1 MGLRED
7 FRFAVRVLRKSP
19 GFSLVILLVLAIGI
33 GANTT
38 VFTLVNAVLF
48 RPLPFT
54 EGHRI
59 MYVSSN
65 NISEGRDDVGA
76 SYPDF
81 RDWRAQAKTFRGL
94 AASNGFAV
102 NLSDSAGS
110 PERYSGSRITA
121 NGFGLIG
128 QAPLH
133 GRDFT
138 AADERPEA
146 PAVVILGYGIWKNR
160 YGGDP
165 AAVGRTV
172 RINETPA
179 QVVGVMPEG
188 FKFPV
193 NADLWQPLVPD
204 KDLERRQSRQ
214 LLAFGRLADG
224 VSIEQARTELKLI
237 AQRLEREY
245 ADTNKGVGSVVQTFN
260 ERFNGGP
267 IRMVFLALLGA
278 VGFVLL
284 IACANV
290 ANLLLSRAI
299 TRTKEISV
307 RVALGASR
315 RRVIR
320 QLLVESVLLS
330 SMGGLLGL
338 GVAVAGVRAF
348 DLAVA
353 DVGKPYWIRFTMDP
367 TVFAYVA
374 GICVLTGVLFG
385 IAPAMHA
392 TRVDFAE
399 RLKESGRGSGGS
411 RRSRRL
417 SAVLVVSEVA
427 LSVVLLAGAGLM
439 IRSFLEL
446 QNLQSGVNP
455 KDALTFRLNLADA
468 KYPRGSEARNGF
480 YERLVPRLAALPGV
494 EKLALASNL
503 PMGGAASWPFE
514 LEGQAQVENVR
525 RPRVSG
531 LLVTSDYFRALE
543 IPLLQGRGFDERDG
557 TAGREVA
564 IVNRRFVSRYFANQ
578 DPIGRRLRLVRE
590 DRQDPWLTVVGV
602 SADVRQNNPNQA
614 EIDPLVYVPYRQDAP
629 GFAVVVARAK
639 VQPASLLAAFRKEV
653 QAIDQDLPVFQ
664 AGSLD
669 EFFAR
674 QRWPFRV
681 FGTLFAI
688 LAGVALLLSGTGI
701 YSVMAYAVEQ
711 RTQEIG
717 VRMALGAGTRSI
729 VWLVLGQG
737 SRQLAI
743 GLGLGLALALGSTRV
758 LKTVLVQVQPTDP
771 LTLALVAVVLV
782 GAAVAACWLPV
793 RRAQRVD
800 PLVAL
805 RYE

>member
-1 MGLRED
+1 M
-7 FRFAVRVLRKSP
+7 
-19 GFSLVILLVLAIGI
+19 
-33 GANTT
+33 
-38 VFTLVNAVLF
+38 
-48 RPLPFT
+48 
-54 EGHRI
+54 
-59 MYVSSN
+59 
-65 NISEGRDDVGA
+65 
-76 SYPDF
+76 
-81 RDWRAQAKTFRGL
+81 
-94 AASNGFAV
+94 
-102 NLSDSAGS
+102 
-110 PERYSGSRITA
+110 
-121 NGFGLIG
+121 
-128 QAPLH
+128 
-133 GRDFT
+133 
-138 AADERPEA
+138 
-146 PAVVILGYGIWKNR
+146 
-160 YGGDP
+160 
-165 AAVGRTV
+165 
-172 RINETPA
+172 
-179 QVVGVMPEG
+179 
-188 FKFPV
+188 
-193 NADLWQPLVPD
+193 
-204 KDLERRQSRQ
+204 
-214 LLAFGRLADG
+214 
-224 VSIEQARTELKLI
+224 KLI
-237 AQRLEREY
+237 AQRLEKEY
-245 ADTNKGVGSVVQTFN
+245 PGTNKGVGSVVQTFN
-260 ERFNGGP
+260 DRFNGGP

-290 ANLLLSRAI
+290 ANLLLARAI
-299 TRTKEISV
+299 TRTKEVSV

-315 RRVIR
+315 ARVIR

-374 GICVLTGVLFG
+374 GICVVTGVLFG
-385 IAPAMHA
+385 IAPALHA
-392 TRVDFAE
+392 TKVDFAE

-417 SAVLVVSEVA
+417 SATLVVSEVA

-446 QNLQSGVNP
+446 QSLQSGVNP
-455 KDALTFRLNLADA
+455 RDALSFRLNLPEA
-468 KYPRGSEARNGF
+468 KYPRAGEARNAF

-494 EKLALASNL
+494 ERVALTSNL

-514 LEGQAQVENVR
+514 FEGQSRVENVR
-525 RPRVSG
+525 RPSVSG
-531 LLVTSDYFRALE
+531 VLVTPDYFRVLE
-543 IPLLQGRGFDERDG
+543 IPLLQGRVFEEADG
-557 TAGREVA
+557 TPGHEVA

-590 DRQDPWLTVVGV
+590 NREDPWLTVVGV
-602 SADVRQNNPNQA
+602 SADVRQNSPNEP
-614 EIDPLVYVPYRQDAP
+614 EIAPVLYVPYRQDAP
-629 GFAVVVARAK
+629 GSAAVVARTSVA
-639 VQPASLLAAFRKEV
+639 PAALLAAFRKEV
-653 QAIDQDLPVFQ
+653 QAIDQDLPLFQ

-681 FGTLFAI
+681 FGSLFAI

-717 VRMALGAGTRSI
+717 VRVALGAGTRSI

-737 SRQLAI
+737 SRQLAL
-743 GLGLGLALALGSTRV
+743 GLVLGLGAALGATRV
-758 LKTVLVQVQPTDP
+758 LRSVLVQVQPTDP
-771 LTLALVAVVLV
+771 LTLAAVALVLI
-782 GAAVAACWLPV
+782 GAAAAACWLPV

-800 PLVAL
+800 PVVAL